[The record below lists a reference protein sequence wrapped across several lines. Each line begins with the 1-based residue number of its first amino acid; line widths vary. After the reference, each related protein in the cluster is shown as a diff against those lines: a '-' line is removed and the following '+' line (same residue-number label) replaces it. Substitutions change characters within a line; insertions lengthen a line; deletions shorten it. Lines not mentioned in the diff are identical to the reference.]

1 MAKFLI
7 IERNSIYMK
16 LIATFILFCLM
27 LSACKKEK
35 KLSEEEIRIIEVNK
49 AKLYARWHF
58 VSLVTPTAVAT
69 NVTPSYADD
78 FLEFR
83 SDGTGTISEGT
94 LIDNPNIFT
103 PEDFN
108 WKFRDT
114 ANIDFGA
121 DEITLQKLNDTA
133 LWFITIR
140 NKTGSA
146 HDEWRWKR

>member
-1 MAKFLI
+1 
-7 IERNSIYMK
+7 MK
-16 LIATFILFCLM
+16 LIAPLIFFCLI
-27 LSACKKEK
+27 LSACKKDN
-35 KLSEEEIRIIEVNK
+35 KLSAEEIRVIEVNK

-58 VSLVTPTAVAT
+58 VSLVTSGEVET
-69 NVTPSYADD
+69 NATPSYADD

-83 SDGTGTISEGT
+83 TDGRGTISEGA
-94 LIDNPNIFT
+94 LSDNPNIFT
-103 PEDFN
+103 PQDFD

-133 LWFITIR
+133 LWFTTIR